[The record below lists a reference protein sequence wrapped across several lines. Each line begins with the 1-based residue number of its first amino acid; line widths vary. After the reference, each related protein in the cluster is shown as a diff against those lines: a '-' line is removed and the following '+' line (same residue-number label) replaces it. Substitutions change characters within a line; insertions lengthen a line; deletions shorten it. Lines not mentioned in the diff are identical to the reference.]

1 MDYDDPT
8 GASRE
13 SEPNETALRVL
24 NLLFILNSSS
34 APLTTEQIIG
44 DSDLGYGSANR
55 ASDLKK
61 FKRDREKLAEHGV
74 TVTEVRPAGAQQTEE
89 SRWTIDRANTYATL
103 GVITRE
109 DAETV
114 LHAIDE
120 QLARRDIPYRK
131 ALLDVRRRLARL
143 MDPSNGMQDG
153 CGGQDRAAGAD
164 DRIADAMWSAFALR
178 RKIRFAY
185 RDARG
190 VESTRTLAIWG
201 MFVQHGHSYY
211 VGLDEQSGGVRTFRA
226 DRITR
231 AWRPTGSY
239 SIPRWFDIR
248 GHLFLPFDLAGGMT
262 TPIRFTF
269 PGRIGR
275 AEIEAL
281 TNGRG
286 ELGRNEADGCWTW
299 SVKAS
304 DLEAAARFALA
315 HAQAGM
321 RPQAPARLVDIWK
334 SLIDKAVH
342 AHA

>member
-1 MDYDDPT
+1 MDNDDLT
-8 GASRE
+8 GAARTG
-13 SEPNETALRVL
+13 EPNETALRVL

-34 APLTTEQIIG
+34 TPLTTEQIIG

-74 TVTEVRPAGAQQTEE
+74 TVTEIRPVGAQQTEE
-89 SRWTIDRANTYATL
+89 SHWAIDRANTYATL
-103 GVITRE
+103 GVITRD

-120 QLARRDIPYRK
+120 QLARHDIPYRK
-131 ALLDVRRRLARL
+131 ALLDIRRRLSQL
-143 MDPSNGMQDG
+143 MDPSSRMRDG
-153 CGGQDRAAGAD
+153 DGRNPIGDAD
-164 DRIADAMWSAFALR
+164 SRIADAMWSAFALR

-190 VESTRTLAIWG
+190 TESVRTLAIWG

-248 GHLFLPFDLAGGMT
+248 DHLFLPFDLAGGLT

-275 AEIEAL
+275 SEIEAL

-286 ELGRNEADGCWTW
+286 ELVRNDADGSWTW

-315 HAQAGM
+315 HAQTGM
-321 RPQAPARLVDIWK
+321 RPQAPARLIDIWK
-334 SLIDKAVH
+334 SLIAKAVE